1 MAKGEATLLLKI
13 KTAGQDALQS
23 VEDSFGTL
31 KTAALG
37 AFALISG
44 VVVKAVADY
53 REQEIATNA
62 LTQAMVNN
70 GIYSKALKDD
80 YLAQA
85 AAIQKIT
92 LFGDE
97 QVIAAQA
104 AIQSQIGEQK
114 VTKELTL
121 AIADLAQAKGMD
133 LVSAAQLVGKT
144 VGSTNN
150 VLARQGIEFDNN
162 TRGAERLA
170 AVTDALNG
178 KFGGQAAAATSG
190 LGALKQLSNTVSDLL
205 ETFGEKLTPFINLAA
220 NALKGFAEDTSS
232 ITPIMDVFV
241 DSLKF
246 VTKIGL
252 EAFNGIRQLGVIIG
266 VGLAT
271 AIESFSAAASGE
283 FSRAIDIVK
292 MGNQTISDE
301 LIKGKKQ
308 TSDAIAA
315 LDAIDESTRLASLEK
330 EKTDLATSLENKRLM
345 KVKFSEEES
354 ARILSDNQLKL
365 DTQAAQNELERAQAS
380 GNDALVLSAQIAKQD
395 AILKSKESHSAKM
408 AAQQEKFR
416 LTEKQKDE
424 AADKAKMAA
433 MGETLSLVAGMSKS
447 SNSTLATI
455 GKASALSQIAIAT
468 PVAVANAYKWGSV
481 AGGPPLG
488 VAMGGLAAAAMAA
501 QAAQV
506 VGIPLAEGGIV
517 KATPGGIQATIGEGG
532 RDEAVIPLEN
542 GQIPGSNSG
551 GVTINVYGG
560 MLGDE
565 RTAQEFAG
573 AVDRELLKLRQNG
586 GSVAFDRIN

>member
-13 KTAGQDALQS
+13 KTAGQEALKS
-23 VEDSFGTL
+23 VEDNFDTL

-44 VVVKAVADY
+44 VVIKAVADY
-53 REQEIATNA
+53 RQQEIATNS

-70 GIYSKALKDD
+70 GVYSKALKDD

-85 AAIQKIT
+85 SAIQKVT

-104 AIQSQIGEQK
+104 AIQAQIGEQK
-114 VTKELTL
+114 VTKELTM

-133 LVSAAQLVGKT
+133 LVSAAELVGKT

-170 AVTDALNG
+170 AVTEALNG
-178 KFGGQAAAATSG
+178 KFGGQATAATSG
-190 LGALKQLSNTVSDLL
+190 LGALKQLANAVSDIL
-205 ETFGEKLTPFINLAA
+205 ELFGEKLTPFINIAA

-232 ITPIMDVFV
+232 VTPIMDVFV
-241 DSLKF
+241 DGLKF
-246 VTKIGL
+246 ITKIGL

-292 MGNQTISDE
+292 MGNQTIADE

-308 TSDAIAA
+308 TSDSIAA
-315 LDAIDESTRLASLEK
+315 IDAMDENARLAALEK
-330 EKTDLATSLENKRLM
+330 EKNDLATSLENKRLM

-354 ARILSDNQLKL
+354 ARVLADNQLTL
-365 DTQAAQNELERAQAS
+365 DAQAAQNELERAQAS
-380 GNDALVLSAQIAKQD
+380 GNDALVLSAKIAQQD
-395 AILKSKESHSAKM
+395 AILKSHATHKQKL
-408 AAQQEKFR
+408 AAQEEKHR
-416 LTEKQKDE
+416 LTEKQKDD
-424 AADKAKMAA
+424 AAALAKIAA
-433 MGETLSLVAGMSKS
+433 MQSTFGIIASLSNSN
-447 SNSTLATI
+447 NSTLAAI
-455 GKASALSQIAIAT
+455 GKAAAITQIAIET
-468 PVAVANAYKWGSV
+468 PVAISRA
-481 AGGPPLG
+481 
-488 VAMGGLAAAAMAA
+488 LAAFPPPFNFAAAGAVGVAMAA
-501 QAAQV
+501 QAARV
-506 VGIPLAEGGIV
+506 AGIPLAEGGIV

-532 RDEAVIPLEN
+532 RDEAVIPLED